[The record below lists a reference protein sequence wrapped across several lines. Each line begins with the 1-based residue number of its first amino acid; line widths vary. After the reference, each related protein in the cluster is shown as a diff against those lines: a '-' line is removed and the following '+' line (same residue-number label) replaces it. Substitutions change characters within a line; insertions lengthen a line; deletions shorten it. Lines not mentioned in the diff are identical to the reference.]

1 MMHGTMSL
9 KCTQEI
15 KSRSVM
21 AQALFNKN
29 KALAIGKLD
38 LNWNKKTI
46 RRYIWIIASCDV
58 ETWILWRVDQKC
70 IEGSEMWC

>member
-1 MMHGTMSL
+1 MHGTMSL

-38 LNWNKKTI
+38 LN
-46 RRYIWIIASCDV
+46 
-58 ETWILWRVDQKC
+58 
-70 IEGSEMWC
+70 